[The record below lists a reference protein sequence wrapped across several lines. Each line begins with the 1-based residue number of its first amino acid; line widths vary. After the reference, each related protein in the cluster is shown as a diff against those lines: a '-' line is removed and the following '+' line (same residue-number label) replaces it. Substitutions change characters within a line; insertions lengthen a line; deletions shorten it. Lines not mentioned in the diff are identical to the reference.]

1 MDYTNVNRSPT
12 HKKNESFSS
21 QISYAINCPKTHNF
35 IYKFSKLMGLNKN

>member
-12 HKKNESFSS
+12 HKKMSHSLP